1 VAETKQKV
9 GVWMNGLK
17 VLFHINEL
25 SRWQIV
31 LGNITNFL
39 NDVGQDNANIEV
51 VINGEAVSIFK
62 NRCQPAEGGGL
73 CDGSINGSLLEQ
85 MEKLSKVGVKF
96 VACRN
101 ALKGQ
106 LVDEESLPDFVTV
119 VPAGI
124 TEIVR
129 KQAEGY
135 AYIKP

>member
-1 VAETKQKV
+1 
-9 GVWMNGLK
+9 MNGLK

-31 LGNITNFL
+31 LGNITNLL
-39 NDVGQDNANIEV
+39 NDVGQDNAHIEV

-62 NRCQPAEGGGL
+62 DKCKQVESGNL
-73 CDGSINGSLLEQ
+73 CSISSNLSLLEQ
-85 MEKLSKVGVKF
+85 MEELSKIGVKF

-106 LVDEESLPDFVTV
+106 SIDENSLPDFVTV
-119 VPAGI
+119 VPVGI